1 MKLLVNIRIDKEIK
15 KFIEEY
21 ASKERRSISNFITN
35 AILTYVQDHH
45 GAEPPDVKSSWESRA
60 DKPMDELTVHAPSA
74 RYGKK
79 KSR

>member
-21 ASKERRSISNFITN
+21 ASKERRSLSNFITN

-45 GAEPPDVKSSWESRA
+45 GAEPPDLKSPREYKTKSSVDIQA
-60 DKPMDELTVHAPSA
+60 FHAPTGK
-74 RYGKK
+74 YGKK
-79 KSR
+79 R

>member
-21 ASKERRSISNFITN
+21 ATKERRSLSNFITN

-45 GAEPPDVKSSWESRA
+45 GAEPPDLKSFREYKTKSSGDIQALHSPTG
-60 DKPMDELTVHAPSA
+60 K
-74 RYGKK
+74 YGKK
-79 KSR
+79 R